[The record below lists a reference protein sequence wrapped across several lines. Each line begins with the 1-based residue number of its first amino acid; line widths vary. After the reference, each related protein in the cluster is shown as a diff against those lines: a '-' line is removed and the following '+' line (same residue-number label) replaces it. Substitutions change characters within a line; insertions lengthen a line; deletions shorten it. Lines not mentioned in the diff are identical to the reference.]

1 MSEQHSVSPVFT
13 LRAFA
18 PLRIEQVASIDSTN
32 AELMRRPSLGGASPT
47 HTPEAVWLI
56 ADGQTA
62 GRGRRGKQWQSQPGG
77 ALLASYGREL
87 PAAKLHLLGTVPLV
101 AGIVIAEYMGTLGV
115 ELGLK
120 WPNDLCRRRSEA
132 RQPWAKVG
140 GILCE
145 MRWRGEGGR
154 LVIGV
159 GLNLLGTPDH
169 LPAPDPGLNALPVG
183 ALFDDVKPISAD
195 RLAISVGE
203 ALHQGVTQLLAEGF
217 APFVSRWERFDI
229 LAGAPVRVHRDEGIR
244 DATVIGIDDAGHL
257 LVRHD
262 DAPGQIH
269 ALMAEQVSIR
279 PRG

>member
-1 MSEQHSVSPVFT
+1 MVNIPN
-13 LRAFA
+13 A
-18 PLRIEQVASIDSTN
+18 PDTPATQ
-32 AELMRRPSLGGASPT
+32 ASPDT
-47 HTPEAVWLI
+47 GSTDTRHPSASPEAVWLI
-56 ADGQTA
+56 ADEQTA
-62 GRGRRGKQWQSQPGG
+62 GRGRRGKQWQAQPGG

-87 PAAKLHLLGTVPLV
+87 PAGKLHLLGTIPLV
-101 AGIVIAEYMGTLGV
+101 AGIVIAEYIGTLGV

-120 WPNDLCRRRSEA
+120 WPNDLCRRRSDS

-145 MRWRGEGGR
+145 TRWRGEGGR

-159 GLNLLGTPDH
+159 GLNLLGTPDN
-169 LPAPDPGLNALPVG
+169 LPVPDSRLNPLPVG
-183 ALFDDVKPISAD
+183 AIFDETTPISAD
-195 RLAISVGE
+195 RLAIPVGE

-217 APFVSRWERFDI
+217 APFVSRWEQFDM
-229 LAGAPVRVHRDEGIR
+229 LAGVPVRVHREDGIR
-244 DATVIGIDDAGHL
+244 DATVIGIDDGGHL